1 MQVNDTVPGI
11 DRTCRSY
18 LIRYIGSRTGYAASC
33 EYHMST
39 VTRSK
44 VYRQR
49 FIRRTIENS
58 TLLASNV
65 TESGSLDWEGT
76 SDLTTFG
83 SGIGDIENGRQETSS
98 PCW

>member
-1 MQVNDTVPGI
+1 MQVNDTAPGN

-18 LIRYIGSRTGYAASC
+18 LIKYIGSRTGYAASF
-33 EYHMST
+33 EYHISA
-39 VTRSK
+39 VARSK
-44 VYRQR
+44 VYRHR
-49 FIRRTIENS
+49 FSRRTIENS

-83 SGIGDIENGRQETSS
+83 SGMGDIENGRQETSS
-98 PCW
+98 PC